1 MVGMSIICAG
11 YCFENFTMHSY
22 ATQLREKKCQ
32 QVKRLTLCVCVCV
45 CVCGGSGGGLV
56 AKLCLTLASPWTV
69 AHQAPLSK
77 GFPRQEYWN
86 QLSFPISG
94 DLPDPRIKPE
104 SPALQV
110 DSLPVRACML
120 GCFNCV
126 QAFVTLWTVA

>member
-1 MVGMSIICAG
+1 M
-11 YCFENFTMHSY
+11 
-22 ATQLREKKCQ
+22 
-32 QVKRLTLCVCVCV
+32 CV

-110 DSLPVRACML
+110 DSLPVHTCML